1 MPQTSP
7 WEMAP
12 GSALRKLDNVF
23 SPNSAAGRPAAGV
36 FKKNRKNGGK
46 GLPFPAVFFK
56 RSGAY
61 SIGVYPSG
69 MAIPSAS
76 PMTVLNLG
84 VKFSA

>member
-36 FKKNRKNGGK
+36 LKKPQKRGK
-46 GLPFPAVFFK
+46 RLAFSRRFFK